1 MNQRQTKILK
11 ILYKNRGYKTIGE
24 LAGKVGVSVKTVR
37 NDIERIREALA
48 AANAGHIEAKPH
60 IGVRLVSY
68 KEELGILGE
77 TDAEEREI
85 TFFIIRQLFKSD
97 ELTAQRLAQQYYLGR
112 AQLDKIMAKAAEWF
126 AESRILFER
135 RRGRGLSIAASEFN
149 RRTAMERFYS
159 EYSDMYAEGA
169 PRKFAPCPIVTDAD
183 FTAASAALDGM
194 DITPAAEA
202 ISALEERWGFKFS
215 YISAKRLLFL
225 LALCVT
231 RIRRGCSVS
240 TPEPTAE
247 MPSGQS
253 DAQMARELCGA
264 IADGFGVTTDSD
276 EERFITFA
284 VATSEISE
292 YSSPEA
298 RHRIE
303 VLNSDLCRFTVRTAG
318 LAGDVCG
325 VDLKSDRVFV
335 RQLFLQLKVTLARLG
350 YAVFVKNPLLSRIK
364 SQYPDMMAA
373 AWFLAGAFEKETG
386 LEINEHEA
394 GYLALLIGGAVQRH
408 ASGLRACIIC
418 DYGVGISQI
427 LREKISRE
435 IPGLTVTEVFSAR
448 DMRKI
453 KNDTGDFVI
462 TTTPLSDY
470 RLGRSVVTVGHMLDR
485 DDVAK
490 IRDEMK
496 KIFEKRRERDKKIGA
511 GQRLFDKELIFPRC
525 RISGKKELLHMM
537 CQRLEAL
544 GYVTCDFEKS
554 VFDREESTATDIG
567 AGLAT
572 PHGLGKFVNR
582 SAAAFASLEKP
593 IVWGDDEVDMVF
605 LIAFDLESGG
615 EIRQQAAAFYK
626 SVVTLTEDED
636 KCARLREL
644 SDAGEILKILE

>member
-24 LAGKVGVSVKTVR
+24 LAGEVGVSVKTVR

-112 AQLDKIMAKAAEWF
+112 AQLDKILAKAAEWF
-126 AESRILFER
+126 AENRILFER

-159 EYSDMYAEGA
+159 EYSDMYTEGA

-525 RISGKKELLHMM
+525 RISDKKELLHMM